1 MYEMQNRGELN
12 SMYTKHS
19 MKQFLTHSFPLIQ
32 MVVVN
37 SPSSPAK
44 GLLCMESQS
53 ERQGDTGGRLG
64 ATLHT
69 TTPLLVVP
77 QRILGESG

>member
-1 MYEMQNRGELN
+1 MNETQNTVALN
-12 SMYTKHS
+12 SLSQQTFNKAVSHYS
-19 MKQFLTHSFPLIQ
+19 VIP
-32 MVVVN
+32 VVAVN
-37 SPSSPAK
+37 SPSSSAK

-53 ERQGDTGGRLG
+53 ERHGDTGGRLG